1 MDGDI
6 YINGNI
12 DVDGDAVVRSPEN
25 YSDDN
30 SNGEWD
36 PGESFTDS
44 NSNGYYDFGTE
55 ATGGIS
61 GVSGLTGGS
70 GEISP
75 PQLWAMNYQT
85 LADVDVLQEFDDYYY
100 SAGKMVKLINRGI
113 ESWANPGSMHN
124 KVWTVPE
131 SYPAHIFATH
141 VLTDYGPI
149 DDVVAPDNKNFF
161 LGDWHETSGGWYRN
175 GEKITVNSNDNNKL
189 YFVDGN
195 LWIETN
201 GYGPKIYSQT
211 NGTRLTIVVKGNIYI
226 ADKLLYENKSL
237 DGLAL
242 LAMND
247 GETYTDKGNGQYDEG
262 ELYEDLNDNGSWNT
276 GEPYNDTP
284 DWQYTPGVDE
294 LHDYG
299 LDGVPNTGDTG
310 EGNGIYEGNSENSG
324 NIYLGD
330 PNVGPIGEIDAFLY
344 AQNDFVDYVLND
356 NNRSPE
362 DFKVFGTMA
371 AGNHVTINRDRQINV
386 TVRPWRRRWKGK
398 TITYSVTQH
407 TKMTVEFDDR
417 LRTGTLELP
426 HLPKGQ
432 NRVLEVGGGWGL
444 LSWY

>member
-1 MDGDI
+1 MVFGGNGGTADDVDGDI

-100 SAGKMVKLINRGI
+100 SAGKMVKLINKGI

-211 NGTRLTIVVKGNIYI
+211 NGTRLTIVVN
-226 ADKLLYENKSL
+226 
-237 DGLAL
+237 
-242 LAMND
+242 
-247 GETYTDKGNGQYDEG
+247 
-262 ELYEDLNDNGSWNT
+262 
-276 GEPYNDTP
+276 
-284 DWQYTPGVDE
+284 
-294 LHDYG
+294 
-299 LDGVPNTGDTG
+299 
-310 EGNGIYEGNSENSG
+310 
-324 NIYLGD
+324 
-330 PNVGPIGEIDAFLY
+330 
-344 AQNDFVDYVLND
+344 
-356 NNRSPE
+356 
-362 DFKVFGTMA
+362 
-371 AGNHVTINRDRQINV
+371 
-386 TVRPWRRRWKGK
+386 
-398 TITYSVTQH
+398 
-407 TKMTVEFDDR
+407 
-417 LRTGTLELP
+417 
-426 HLPKGQ
+426 
-432 NRVLEVGGGWGL
+432 
-444 LSWY
+444 